1 MTCHANCYFRT
12 DCISRPKGW
21 GDAEFART
29 MRAFF
34 ERTKPDRAFTLPEV
48 LVGAF
53 VLGIM
58 SISLFGAFSTGLRI
72 VQSGRENARATQIL
86 LQKME
91 TIRLLTW
98 VKTTNTNL
106 AATNFTDWYDPSRTN
121 TQSGG
126 VKYQGFF
133 SITNSPS
140 GLPAGYRNQM
150 RLATVTIYWTNFY
163 NGTTPTVHTR
173 KMQTYVARYGIQNY
187 VNQ

>member
-1 MTCHANCYFRT
+1 MVKFSTFLGQFHNAAA
-12 DCISRPKGW
+12 G
-21 GDAEFART
+21 
-29 MRAFF
+29 
-34 ERTKPDRAFTLPEV
+34 FTLPEV

-58 SISLFGAFSTGLRI
+58 SISLFCAFSTGLRI

-91 TIRLLTW
+91 TVRLLTW
-98 VKTTNTNL
+98 DQTTNTTL
-106 AATNFTDWYDPSRTN
+106 AATDFTDWYDPTRTN

-126 VKYQGFF
+126 VMYKGFF

-140 GLPAGYRNQM
+140 SLPAAYRDTV
-150 RLATVTIYWTNFY
+150 RLATVTIFWTNY
-163 NGTTPTVHTR
+163 LNTNTPIVHSR
-173 KMQTYVARYGIQNY
+173 QMQTYIAHYGMQNY